1 MLPLLGSVPSE
12 QEEWGECAVRAPV
25 QPRQAS
31 RDPLGQDLVGQDPL
45 SKLTSYREP
54 LVSSGVPVRWHP
66 PDALVFGSG
75 ASLDDDDDETKP
87 NRAVSAAAER
97 TEPVYLEF
105 QLRLGAK

>member
-1 MLPLLGSVPSE
+1 MLPSLGFVSSE

-25 QPRQAS
+25 QPAQAS
-31 RDPLGQDLVGQDPL
+31 RDPLGKDLVGEDHR

-54 LVSSGVPVRWHP
+54 LVSNGVPVRWHP
-66 PDALVFGSG
+66 PDALVFGTG
-75 ASLDDDDDETKP
+75 ASLDDHDHDQTPKRDGATPEL
-87 NRAVSAAAER
+87 